1 MGLRSK
7 LFTWALAAGFFVIGP
22 AAHANTIY
30 ECTMNDETTNRGWL
44 PTKVVVAY
52 QQGAKNALVS
62 DELILSVV
70 GEPRKAEV
78 KRDTEKRLTLEW
90 YLSLRATDGTGVGFR
105 YVFTV
110 SKQSKTASINAFPTG
125 YSNQFGST
133 GVCKVM
139 TD

>member
-7 LFTWALAAGFFVIGP
+7 LFTWALATGLFMTGP
-22 AAHANTIY
+22 AAHANTIF

-52 QQGAKNALVS
+52 QEGAKKALVS

-90 YLSLRATDGTGVGFR
+90 HLSLRASNGMGVSFR
-105 YVFTV
+105 YVFTIA
-110 SKQSKTASINAFPTG
+110 KQSNTATINAFPTG

-133 GVCKVM
+133 GTCKV
-139 TD
+139 TKD

>member
-1 MGLRSK
+1 MRSK
-7 LFTWALAAGFFVIGP
+7 LFTWALATGLLVIGP
-22 AAHANTIY
+22 AVRANTIY
-30 ECTMNDETTNRGWL
+30 ECTMNEETTNRGWL

-52 QQGAKNALVS
+52 REGAKKALVS
-62 DELILSVV
+62 DELILSTV

-90 YLSLRATDGTGVGFR
+90 YLSLRATDGMGEGLR
-105 YVFTV
+105 YVFTI
-110 SKQSKTASINAFPTG
+110 SKQNQTASINAFPNG

-133 GVCKVM
+133 GICSVK

>member
-7 LFTWALAAGFFVIGP
+7 LFTWALAAWLFVIGP
-22 AAHANTIY
+22 AAQANTIY
-30 ECTMNDETTNRGWL
+30 ECSMNDESTNRGWL
-44 PTKVVVAY
+44 PTKVVVSY
-52 QQGAKNALVS
+52 DPGAEKALVS
-62 DELILSVV
+62 DELILSVF
-70 GEPRKAEV
+70 GEPRLVDIRA
-78 KRDTEKRLTLEW
+78 DTEKRLTLEW

-133 GVCKVM
+133 GTCKVM